1 MSADSLLNHTL
12 SLPCGAVLPNRLC
25 KAALTE
31 GVADDRLRAT
41 SRHETLYR
49 RWSEGGAGLLL
60 TGNVQIDRHVLERP
74 GNVAIDL
81 SDPSTHDGEARAR
94 LSRWARAGTIGG
106 NHLWMQI
113 SHAGRQ
119 SPRYVTT
126 RPLAPSAEQL
136 GLLGNF
142 ARPRALTED
151 EILDLIRRFAGA
163 AVIARDTGFTGVQIH
178 AAHGYLLSS
187 FLSPVTNRRED
198 AWGGVLENRAR
209 MLIQTVRAVRKA
221 VGSDFPVA
229 IKLNS
234 DDFRKNGFSNDECV
248 QVVRWLNDEALDLLE
263 VSGGN
268 YEQPVLLGH
277 AGEATTATPLR
288 ESTRRREAYFLDYA
302 EHIRAVAKM
311 PLMVT
316 GGFRSRAGMQA
327 ALDEGAC
334 DLIGIGRPLCTHT
347 EAAGGLLRGEI
358 DALPTYEKTLKLAE
372 RGLFSPTSKLTALK
386 FVNIFGAQGWYYLNL
401 FRLADGLAPDLQ
413 RGPLSAF
420 FGYLFSEYAKAW
432 KLHRARRRHD

>member
-1 MSADSLLNHTL
+1 MSGSERLRHNRPAPIAFDPMSADSLLNHTL

-136 GLLGNF
+136 G
-142 ARPRALTED
+142 
-151 EILDLIRRFAGA
+151 
-163 AVIARDTGFTGVQIH
+163 
-178 AAHGYLLSS
+178 
-187 FLSPVTNRRED
+187 
-198 AWGGVLENRAR
+198 
-209 MLIQTVRAVRKA
+209 
-221 VGSDFPVA
+221 
-229 IKLNS
+229 
-234 DDFRKNGFSNDECV
+234 
-248 QVVRWLNDEALDLLE
+248 
-263 VSGGN
+263 
-268 YEQPVLLGH
+268 
-277 AGEATTATPLR
+277 
-288 ESTRRREAYFLDYA
+288 
-302 EHIRAVAKM
+302 
-311 PLMVT
+311 
-316 GGFRSRAGMQA
+316 
-327 ALDEGAC
+327 
-334 DLIGIGRPLCTHT
+334 RPLEECRSALRQGLTRLLVSDRL
-347 EAAGGLLRGEI
+347 AYCLLRQI
-358 DALPTYEKTLKLAE
+358 E
-372 RGLFSPTSKLTALK
+372 R
-386 FVNIFGAQGWYYLNL
+386 Y
-401 FRLADGLAPDLQ
+401 
-413 RGPLSAF
+413 
-420 FGYLFSEYAKAW
+420 
-432 KLHRARRRHD
+432 